1 MSEPLL
7 IDNED
12 RFVLFPIVHEDIYEE
27 YKKAE
32 ASLWGVSEID
42 ISTDKTDWP
51 KLTENEQH
59 FIKYILAF
67 FATADGIVF
76 ENLVTNFASEIQ
88 YPEARCFY
96 GVQMMIENVHAETY
110 SMMLQSLVEDK
121 DEQRN
126 LFRAIRTIQSI
137 KNKADWALKWMNNER
152 SFAERLIAF
161 AVVEGIF
168 FSGAF
173 CAIFWLKKRAI
184 MPGLTFSNELISRDE
199 GLHTD
204 FACMLY
210 RNHIIHKLPY
220 ETVLDIITNAV
231 ELERLFIC
239 DALPV
244 SLIGINAESM
254 STYIKFV
261 ADRLLISLGYA
272 KHYNVV
278 NPFEWME
285 LISLEGKTNFFE
297 KRVGEYQ
304 KAGVMDALND
314 SSKHGFTLDEE
325 F

>member
-7 IDNED
+7 IENKD

-239 DALPV
+239 EALPV

-297 KRVGEYQ
+297 KELVNTKKQ
-304 KAGVMDALND
+304 VLWM
-314 SSKHGFTLDEE
+314 H
-325 F
+325 

>member
-1 MSEPLL
+1 MSEPL
-7 IDNED
+7 IIENKD
-12 RFVLFPIVHEDIYEE
+12 RFVLFPIVHEDIYME

-32 ASLWGVSEID
+32 ASLWGVGEID
-42 ISTDKTDWP
+42 ISTDKIDWK

-67 FATADGIVF
+67 FAASDGIVF
-76 ENLVTNFASEIQ
+76 ENLVTNFAAEIQ

-96 GVQMMIENVHAETY
+96 GVQIMIENVHAETY
-110 SMMLQSLVEDK
+110 SMMLQTFVEDQ

-126 LFRAIRTIQSI
+126 LFRAIHTIPSI
-137 KNKADWALKWMNNER
+137 KSKADWAINWMSTDR
-152 SFAERLIAF
+152 TFAERIIAF
-161 AVVEGIF
+161 SVVEGIF

-173 CAIFWLKKRAI
+173 CAIFWLKKRGL

-204 FACMLY
+204 FACLLY
-210 RNHIIHKLPY
+210 RNHIINKLSY
-220 ETVLDIITNAV
+220 ETVLDIVTSAV
-231 ELERLFIC
+231 DLERQFIC
-239 DALPV
+239 EALPS
-244 SLIGINAESM
+244 SLIGINSESM

-261 ADRLLISLGYA
+261 ADRLIVSLGYK
-272 KHYNVV
+272 KHYNVK

-304 KAGVMDALND
+304 KAGVMESLSD
-314 SSKHGFTLDEE
+314 SPKQAFTVDED

>member
-7 IDNED
+7 IENED
-12 RFVLFPIVHEDIYEE
+12 RFVLFPIIHQDIYEE

-67 FATADGIVF
+67 FATSDGVVF

-126 LFRAIRTIQSI
+126 LFRAIHTIPSI

-152 SFAERLIAF
+152 TFAERLIAF

-220 ETVLDIITNAV
+220 ETVLDIVTNAV

-239 DALPV
+239 EALPV

-272 KHYNVV
+272 KHYKVV

-304 KAGVMDALND
+304 KAGVMDSLND

>member
-7 IDNED
+7 IENND

-32 ASLWGVSEID
+32 ASMWSVAEID

-67 FATADGIVF
+67 FATADGVVF

-110 SMMLQSLVEDK
+110 SMMLQSLVEDQ

-126 LFRAIRTIQSI
+126 LFRAIHTIPSI
-137 KNKADWALKWMNNER
+137 KNKANWALNWMNNER
-152 SFAERLIAF
+152 PFAERLIAF

-210 RNHIIHKLPY
+210 RNHIINKPSY
-220 ETVLDIITNAV
+220 ETVLDIITSAV
-231 ELERLFIC
+231 DLERQFIC
-239 DALPV
+239 EALPV
-244 SLIGINAESM
+244 SLIGINSESM

-261 ADRLLISLGYA
+261 ADRLLISLGYP
-272 KHYNVV
+272 KH
-278 NPFEWME
+278 
-285 LISLEGKTNFFE
+285 
-297 KRVGEYQ
+297 
-304 KAGVMDALND
+304 
-314 SSKHGFTLDEE
+314 
-325 F
+325 